1 MSTIDDDVSLRS
13 SSCLEGS
20 RNHSLDRCQK
30 FKVKNVRLSKKFVP
44 RHKLRNV
51 CLKVN
56 HVSKLS
62 IVKSVHS

>member
-1 MSTIDDDVSLRS
+1 MTTFPYVVHLVWRAQGII
-13 SSCLEGS
+13 C
-20 RNHSLDRCQK
+20 LDRCQK
-30 FKVKNVRLSKKFVP
+30 FKVKNVRLSKKFVL

-62 IVKSVHS
+62 IIKSVHS